1 MLKRVS
7 SAAQSGTATFPRSE
21 LIYTI
26 PAWGAGLAHLRG
38 RAGWGRGRGAAVEL
52 SRRAEAGGSPLILG

>member
-1 MLKRVS
+1 MIITYLKRVS

-26 PAWGAGLAHLRG
+26 PVVSAQNKQVKEIKSKRQGNVTGPGYSEGGLL
-38 RAGWGRGRGAAVEL
+38 
-52 SRRAEAGGSPLILG
+52 